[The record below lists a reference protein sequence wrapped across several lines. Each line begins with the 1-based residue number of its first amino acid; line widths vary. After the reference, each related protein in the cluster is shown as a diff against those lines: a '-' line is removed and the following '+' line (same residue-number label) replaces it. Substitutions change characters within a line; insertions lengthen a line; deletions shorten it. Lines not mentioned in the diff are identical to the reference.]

1 MLWDAW
7 INEHLWKLHCIWN
20 CTFLLTTCH
29 VEKLTKEIEQW
40 VEILPI
46 SPFAS
51 PHLQLFLCF
60 HFCLQC
66 FFLLCFQLRLHLC
79 LTKTGPFQVVRI
91 TGPSQT
97 FCSGSGV
104 CECVCVCVRQ
114 ACNEFLG
121 GQNEYEY
128 IGIGLCFCLLFRSF
142 SLLLFQ
148 ISVNSWLVPDNKGSE
163 ASYSNE
169 KFGLELEFP
178 SDCCPNRFKLW

>member
-7 INEHLWKLHCIWN
+7 INEHLWKLHCIWS

-104 CECVCVCVRQ
+104 CECVCVCVCVKRVM
-114 ACNEFLG
+114 
-121 GQNEYEY
+121 
-128 IGIGLCFCLLFRSF
+128 SF
-142 SLLLFQ
+142 WVVKMST
-148 ISVNSWLVPDNKGSE
+148 ST
-163 ASYSNE
+163 
-169 KFGLELEFP
+169 LELASAFA
-178 SDCCPNRFKLW
+178 SCFAAFRCFSSK

>member
-1 MLWDAW
+1 M
-7 INEHLWKLHCIWN
+7 KLYIFAHNMSCRETRKGDWTMSWNFAHQPICI
-20 CTFLLTTCH
+20 TPPSTLPVLPFLPPVLLPALLPTSPPSLPDKNGSVSSCQNHWPFTNFLFRIRC
-29 VEKLTKEIEQW
+29 VW
-40 VEILPI
+40 V
-46 SPFAS
+46 
-51 PHLQLFLCF
+51 
-60 HFCLQC
+60 
-66 FFLLCFQLRLHLC
+66 
-79 LTKTGPFQVVRI
+79 
-91 TGPSQT
+91 
-97 FCSGSGV
+97 
-104 CECVCVCVRQ
+104 CVCVCVRQ

>member
-1 MLWDAW
+1 MLESMNIFGNYIAYETVHFCSQHVMSRNSQRRLN
-7 INEHLWKLHCIWN
+7 NELKFCPSAHLHHP
-20 CTFLLTTCH
+20 TFNSSCAS
-29 VEKLTKEIEQW
+29 I
-40 VEILPI
+40 
-46 SPFAS
+46 FAS
-51 PHLQLFLCF
+51 SASSCF
-60 HFCLQC
+60 ASNFASIFAWQKRVRFKLSES
-66 FFLLCFQLRLHLC
+66 LALHKLSVQD
-79 LTKTGPFQVVRI
+79 QVCV
-91 TGPSQT
+91 S
-97 FCSGSGV
+97 
-104 CECVCVCVRQ
+104 VCVCVRQ